1 MRRQKFHD
9 HPILRAGDPGSGML
23 FGHNTNVTV
32 GGVVIHVQTE
42 DRGMPSAIIDTTVYH
57 RGRVL
62 HRRTSKYSD
71 LLPLNPENEK
81 TLKIRLD
88 QQHAAV
94 VTELRSGAL
103 QVPIAPPNPPLTA
116 TTPLTPVSPAVQ
128 KPTSP
133 LSPLPKGGEKSLTVD
148 LLNPRTWLTGK
159 QATLYLVVRSKE
171 SASVVAAARVSAR
184 IEGGV
189 DKTEVT
195 TATGADGHAQLQ
207 FDMPRLVSEDAALVI
222 EASAG
227 EARGHLRFQLRA
239 KPKVPAA
246 G

>member
-1 MRRQKFHD
+1 
-9 HPILRAGDPGSGML
+9 ML

-32 GGVVIHVQTE
+32 SGVVIHVQTE
-42 DRGMPSAIIDTTVYH
+42 DRGTHSAIIDTTVYH

-62 HRRTSKYSD
+62 HRRTSKYAD

-81 TLKIRLD
+81 TLKVRLD

-103 QVPIAPPNPPLTA
+103 QVAVAPPSPPPA
-116 TTPLTPVSPAVQ
+116 PSIPTPSAVA
-128 KPTSP
+128 KATSP
-133 LSPLPKGGEKSLTVD
+133 VVPLATGNEKSLTVD

-159 QATLYLVVRSKE
+159 QATLYLVVRSNDNG
-171 SASVVAAARVSAR
+171 AVVVAARIGAR
-184 IEGGV
+184 IEGAA

-227 EARGHLRFQLRA
+227 EAHGHLRFQLRA
-239 KPKVPAA
+239 KPKVPAR